1 MIRGSLMK
9 NLVESDLYQQIS
21 VLKEKLLD
29 YDLNI
34 KKKELLKLSK
44 QLDELILEYT
54 KKYLVN

>member
-1 MIRGSLMK
+1 MK